1 MRRKGLWLSVLAT
14 AIIAGSASAGIV
26 NNAGVYTYEG
36 NGYNFFD
43 YNTVS
48 GTGVNSQTWVYGQV
62 NTAPYGTRSNNEHF
76 QQYSTVGGT
85 ELMDGWYTH
94 GANDTTP
101 DWNALPVTGGET
113 SEAIQAQVWDNEQ
126 LFWNYVGNGTSGT
139 LHIGI
144 VTGFQSA
151 GRDGYGAGDLFL
163 AFGNSPIT
171 LPNPN
176 ENGGANGTDGYYE
189 LAIGTGNGRNTGS
202 NEWILDGDW
211 SDIDSSPF
219 DVESDPYRYLSDT
232 GSTNPG
238 VIATDIADVE
248 WSQNNAGN
256 VHNFLAVAINL
267 DGSSSLQQQD
277 WIDRLLSTTNGG
289 FTAHWTYGCGND
301 TVHYTA
307 VTSTPY
313 DNVVPVPAAAPLGL
327 LGMGLLAL
335 VRRVRRRPEC

>member
-36 NGYNFFD
+36 NGYDFFS

-48 GTGVNSQTWVYGQV
+48 GTGVSSATWNYGQV
-62 NTAPYGTRSNNEHF
+62 TALNGSRSNNVHF
-76 QQYSTVGGT
+76 QQYPTGPNPD
-85 ELMDGWYTH
+85 LMDGNYTH
-94 GANDTTP
+94 GANNNSPDWTP
-101 DWNALPVTGGET
+101 DLVGGDGRNALV
-113 SEAIQAQVWDNEQ
+113 AQVWDNEQ

-176 ENGGANGTDGYYE
+176 ENGGANGTDGFYE
-189 LAIGTGNGRNTGS
+189 LAIGTGDGRNTGS

-211 SDIDSSPF
+211 SDIDSDPF
-219 DVESDPYRYLSDT
+219 DLESDPYRYLSDT

-238 VIATDIADVE
+238 VVTTDIANVE

-267 DGSSSLQQQD
+267 NGSTNAQHQN
-277 WIDRLLSTTNGG
+277 WINNLLSTTNGG

-307 VTSTPY
+307 VTSTPF